1 MGISIIIAI
10 ILIIILVVKKNKEKA
25 INPKD
30 VNMADNPLAEMYN
43 GLTREQKYS
52 ILNLLSSFQ
61 ELARGNSRNYIEANK
76 IVTLTRNSLS
86 VTSVQADDYFHT
98 HGQADGLMKQLYSI
112 SDTVIIDS
120 LLYQCFG
127 LVMLAKDEEQKYIG
141 GELLTKTFEKLGYT
155 EADIVNTIEKINAMN
170 KMFS

>member
-1 MGISIIIAI
+1 MGIFIIIAI
-10 ILIIILVVKKNKEKA
+10 ILIIVLVIKKGKEKT
-25 INPKD
+25 INPP
-30 VNMADNPLAEMYN
+30 NMNVVDNPLAEMYS

-76 IVTLTRNSLS
+76 IVSITRNSLN
-86 VTSVQADDYFHT
+86 VTSDQADSYFHT
-98 HGQADGLMKQLYSI
+98 HGQADGLMEQLYSI

-127 LVMLAKDEEQKYIG
+127 LVMLARDEKQKYIG

-155 EADIVNTIEKINAMN
+155 ENDIVNAIEKINAMN